1 MKHLIMTHT
10 LLALLI
16 PGFGLCLGT
25 GCTREALIDPPVSG
39 ELAEV
44 SFFASA
50 LTRAD
55 NTGPLE
61 KDAQVRVYVY
71 HNKTGVTT
79 PMVDPKDYKANTA
92 GDALEAVAPPV
103 TTSVATE
110 SGTGDEATGTAE
122 ATAMFLPSGSFNFYA
137 VSTYRTPPESSPDMT
152 LITVPTFDTTANDG
166 KPFMNQN
173 SQGTDGTKGV
183 ATGLKNG
190 IDYLH
195 ARQENQQ
202 ISFGTASQSVA
213 LNFQHVTTQVR
224 LTIKFSATA
233 CAASDEAA
241 SNFANAK
248 VFIQQTDVA
257 NAYMRLADGMLRFA
271 NNTETEAVTC
281 GTDAGNLVQDQM
293 LQMTVAK
300 ETGSNPLGTIPANQV
315 ATCCMMPLKAA
326 TGQEMWIKVVIEGL
340 KVGNESSATTH
351 TYTGKLNA
359 SNGWLAGKS
368 NRYTLTLSGTEIAFS
383 GVSVT
388 DWGEGGSGGEV
399 GNLEDNSASTAGTN

>member
-1 MKHLIMTHT
+1 MKHLITTHT
-10 LLALLI
+10 LLTLLI
-16 PGFGLCLGT
+16 PGLSLCLGT
-25 GCTREALIDPPVSG
+25 GCTREALIDLPVSG

-44 SFFASA
+44 SFFTSA

-55 NTGPLE
+55 NTSPLE
-61 KDAQVRVYVY
+61 NSAQVRVYVY

-79 PMVDPKDYKANTA
+79 TMVDPKEYKANTE
-92 GDALEAVAPPV
+92 GNALEAA
-103 TTSVATE
+103 
-110 SGTGDEATGTAE
+110 GTGE

-137 VSTYRTPPESSPDMT
+137 VSTNRTPSDDASDMT
-152 LITVPTFDTTANDG
+152 LITVPTFDTTAKDG
-166 KPFMNQN
+166 KPFPN
-173 SQGTDGTKGV
+173 SNNTGTDGAQGI
-183 ATGLKNG
+183 ATGLRNG

-195 ARQENQQ
+195 ARQENQS

-233 CAASDEAA
+233 CAASPEDAT
-241 SNFANAK
+241 NFADAK
-248 VFIQQTDVA
+248 VFIQQTDVT
-257 NAYMRLADGMLRFA
+257 NACMRLADGMLRFE
-271 NNTETEAVTC
+271 NNTATDVVVAC
-281 GTDAGNLVQDQM
+281 GDKADALAQEQM
-293 LQMTVAK
+293 LPMTVAK
-300 ETGSNPLGTIPANQV
+300 EAGSSSSGTIPANQV

-326 TGQEMWIKVVIEGL
+326 SSQDMWIKVVIDNL
-340 KVGNESSATTH
+340 KVGTEPTATTH

-399 GNLEDNSASTAGTN
+399 GDLEDNSASTTGTN